1 MSVKVIAWQNLSTN
15 WKGCISM
22 TFSYRTL
29 TMVIRMAVV
38 LAVVLIMIIAAQ
50 EVLAHG
56 VDLEYYERN
65 AIEIIAH
72 YETGEPL
79 AEAQVAV
86 FAPGSPAE
94 PWKTGLSDESGRFY
108 FVPDPQMPGL
118 WEVQVRQAGHGGLIR
133 IEVGENGDSRIVTGG
148 FTFAQKIL
156 MAAAIIWG
164 LIGTALFFS
173 RRIH

>member
-1 MSVKVIAWQNLSTN
+1 
-15 WKGCISM
+15 M
-22 TFSYRTL
+22 TLFDRAVTL
-29 TMVIRMAVV
+29 ALNMAVG
-38 LAVVLIMIIAAQ
+38 LVVALMLITSAQ

-56 VDLEYYERN
+56 VELEYYERN
-65 AIEIIAH
+65 AIEVIAR
-72 YETGEPL
+72 YDTDEPM

-94 PWKTGLSDESGRFY
+94 PWLTGLCDESGRFY

-133 IEVGENGDSRIVTGG
+133 VEVGENGDGPPVMGS
-148 FTFAQKIL
+148 FTSAQNIL
-156 MAAAIIWG
+156 MAAAVIWG

-173 RRIH
+173 RRRH

>member
-1 MSVKVIAWQNLSTN
+1 MGLYARTVALVI
-15 WKGCISM
+15 K
-22 TFSYRTL
+22 
-29 TMVIRMAVV
+29 MAV
-38 LAVVLIMIIAAQ
+38 AFAFALIVYASSE
-50 EVLAHG
+50 EVSAHG

-72 YETGEPL
+72 YDTGEPL

-94 PWKTGLSDESGRFY
+94 PWLTGQCDESGRFY

-133 IEVGENGDSRIVTGG
+133 IEVGENGDAPPVTGG
-148 FTFAQKIL
+148 FTFSQRIL
-156 MAAAIIWG
+156 MTAAVVWG
-164 LIGTALFFS
+164 MIGTALFFS
-173 RRIH
+173 KRRS